1 MMFHSASKR
10 CACRKYVYTN
20 VYVYVFLQYVS
31 SFGNILLYY
40 IYIYIHTARMSLF
53 GSNDTS
59 YLSTCC
65 WEGMAG
71 FSGAA
76 WWSVSQVLYIYIHK
90 LI

>member
-1 MMFHSASKR
+1 MPASAVPAENTYIQMYMYMFFTVCEFFWEHF
-10 CACRKYVYTN
+10 T
-20 VYVYVFLQYVS
+20 
-31 SFGNILLYY
+31 ILH
-40 IYIYIHTARMSLF
+40 IYIHTARMSLF

-76 WWSVSQVLYIYIHK
+76 WWSVSQVLYIYT
-90 LI
+90 